1 MHLRR
6 YLVAGLLIW
15 LPVGVTILVL
25 KVLLDLM
32 DELLFLVPVA
42 YRPETIL
49 GFRIPGLGA
58 VLALILLF
66 LTGVLAANL
75 LGRQLVSW
83 YESILERIP
92 LVRSVYGGVKNFA
105 SVVLAGKGSSFKKV
119 FLIQYPRKGVYRIAL
134 QTSEAVPEIRA
145 VTNEEVVTLFVP
157 TTPNVTSGFT
167 VFVPRSE
174 ALELTMSVEDALK
187 LVLSL
192 GVVVPEWH
200 PEDVEQTGR
209 IPGSEDTAGVLAP
222 PKRSP

>member
-1 MHLRR
+1 
-6 YLVAGLLIW
+6 
-15 LPVGVTILVL
+15 
-25 KVLLDLM
+25 
-32 DELLFLVPVA
+32 VPLA
-42 YRPETIL
+42 YRPETVL

-58 VLALILLF
+58 VLALIVLF

-83 YESILERIP
+83 YESVLERIP
-92 LVRSVYGGVKNFA
+92 LVRSVYGGVKNFT
-105 SVVLAGKGSSFKKV
+105 SVVLAPSGSSFKKV
-119 FLIQYPRKGVYRIAL
+119 FLIQYPRQGVYRIAL

-167 VFVPRSE
+167 VFIPRSE
-174 ALELTMSVEDALK
+174 AIELTMSVEDALK

-200 PEDVEQTGR
+200 PENAVEAGR
-209 IPGSEDTAGVLAP
+209 VAGSEGPAGVLAP

>member
-42 YRPETIL
+42 YRPETLL

-58 VLALILLF
+58 ILALIVLF
-66 LTGVLAANL
+66 VTGVLVANL
-75 LGRQLVSW
+75 LGRQLVLW
-83 YESILERIP
+83 YESLLGRIP
-92 LVRSVYGGVKNFA
+92 LVRSVYGGVKNFT
-105 SVVLAGKGSSFKKV
+105 SVLLAGTGSSFKKV
-119 FLIQYPRKGVYRIAL
+119 FLIQYPRQGVYRIAL
-134 QTSEAVPEIRA
+134 QTSEVPEIRA
-145 VTNEEVVTLFVP
+145 VTNEDVVTLFVP

-174 ALELTMSVEDALK
+174 AIELSMSVEDALK

-200 PEDVEQTGR
+200 PEEPT
-209 IPGSEDTAGVLAP
+209 
-222 PKRSP
+222 